1 MRIAH
6 SLTPSGSENPY
17 KGTIDKG
24 RGVPYKDGLYG
35 RRWQLAAFGY
45 ENGGEEMR
53 KIEIDLAVHKAIED
67 GRQSFEESENAILR
81 RLLKIDRGVAS
92 PRSSVGGGPPRGT
105 RSSGAY
111 SVSIEGQPV
120 EGNTLR
126 DLLQRVLLVLEKR
139 RPGFLNLVAS
149 KDTRRGRKI
158 VARSPEGVY
167 PHAPHLREL
176 ASPLNDEWWFDS
188 NVSREQ
194 VAGYMK
200 KFAEWSGLPAIP
212 VITKRTQKTTLTLE
226 DLDL

>member
-1 MRIAH
+1 
-6 SLTPSGSENPY
+6 
-17 KGTIDKG
+17 
-24 RGVPYKDGLYG
+24 
-35 RRWQLAAFGY
+35 
-45 ENGGEEMR
+45 MR
-53 KIEIDLAVHKAIED
+53 KIEIDLDVHKVIED
-67 GRQSFEESENAILR
+67 ARQSFEETENSILR
-81 RLLKIDRGVAS
+81 RLLTIDLGAGGGSRSARPSGL
-92 PRSSVGGGPPRGT
+92 PRST

-111 SVSIEGQPV
+111 SVLIEGQPV

-139 RPGFLNLVAS
+139 RPGFLKLVAT

-176 ASPLNDEWWFDS
+176 AAPLNDDWWFDG

-194 VAGYMK
+194 VSGYIK
-200 KFAEWSGLPAIP
+200 KFAEWGGLPAIP